1 MSSKERQKSEKLDKN
16 APGVV
21 TLNVSPDKLRAIFP
35 NPITSNTFEHE
46 PENTSPSTPLPAK
59 DGDDSDVKPSHKD
72 DNASES
78 TPATP
83 QGNTN
88 TTTINK
94 ETTADTPQSSA
105 MAPPHATTT
114 DEDGGEAAKKKGVKR
129 SAAAAGV
136 DGTASAG
143 PGSANGD
150 TPAPAVR
157 VRSKPGPKK
166 KAKLD
171 DGVEI
176 RASAAGAHKLG
187 PKASMGAI
195 NAGLRALD
203 RSGKP
208 CRKWIKGGFQLKSFT
223 GVQWEIP
230 RWRAPPK
237 FSGITD
243 DSANGTGEESASAAT
258 PSADGSGSNK
268 ENGGS
273 GNSKDKDGKTNGEA
287 KTNGHTNGVND
298 VNGETATATPS
309 DVEMTN
315 APTSGVASPSVEPAT
330 EAATPVAAAA

>member
-1 MSSKERQKSEKLDKN
+1 MSSKDRRKSEKLDKN
-16 APGVV
+16 APGIV
-21 TLNVSPDKLRAIFP
+21 TLTVSADKLRAIFP
-35 NPITSNTFEHE
+35 EHTASND
-46 PENTSPSTPLPAK
+46 NTSPSTPLPSK
-59 DGDDSDVKPSHKD
+59 DDDSDSKPVQD

-83 QGNTN
+83 SNTHNN
-88 TTTINK
+88 TSSK
-94 ETTADTPQSSA
+94 ENAADTPSASQSEST
-105 MAPPHATTT
+105 MAPPHAAT
-114 DEDGGEAAKKKGVKR
+114 DDDVAAAKKKGVKR
-129 SAAAAGV
+129 SAAVAGV

-171 DGVEI
+171 DGVEV

-208 CRKWIKGGFQLKSFT
+208 CRKWVKGGFQLKSFT

-237 FSGITD
+237 LAVNDEST
-243 DSANGTGEESASAAT
+243 GTGEESASAA
-258 PSADGSGSNK
+258 SADGSGSNK
-268 ENGGS
+268 E
-273 GNSKDKDGKTNGEA
+273 NSKDKDGKTNGES
-287 KTNGHTNGVND
+287 KVNGHTNG
-298 VNGETATATPS
+298 ETATPS
-309 DVEMTN
+309 DVDMANT
-315 APTSGVASPSVEPAT
+315 TSAVASPSIEPAT